1 MFKLNANR
9 CYDPDCPEEICF
21 NPKHYNYICFNPDCD
36 DIHCTDEKHYD
47 KQLLVDYQKSTDLSV
62 FNHREEIDYEED
74 VDISIC
80 GCPDC
85 ADDHDHDHDH
95 SHGHEKQADTCTDPD
110 CDCHDHEEHDHNHE
124 KQADTCTDPDCD
136 CHEHE
141 HSHDHEHGHHE
152 HEKQADTCSDPDCEC
167 HDHEEQVDTCSDP
180 DCNCH
185 DHEEHDH
192 NHEKQADT
200 CTDPDCGC
208 HDHEEQVDTCSD
220 PDCDCHEH
228 EHHDHETK
236 ADTCTDPDCGCH
248 DHDDDDIEISI
259 CGCPDCADD
268 HDDGHDN
275 DHDEEELLAEGKPLI
290 ANRPIQII
298 LSSGILF
305 ALGHILEFAGIN
317 PLFATIGSF
326 QLNLVTIVFMCT
338 AIIAGYE
345 IAKMAYRSLVRRHTV
360 GPAMLM
366 CIACVAAFIIGHPEE
381 GAAVTFLYFI
391 AEFLEDY
398 AEHRAKRSI
407 KSLVEIAPETAR
419 VKVSDGEEM
428 RKVDDVNIGE
438 IVIVKPGDKV
448 PLDGQVVS
456 GSSSVN
462 QASITGESVPVLKQI
477 GDEVFSGT
485 VNEDGYLEVVVTKK
499 AKDSV
504 ISKIVTLVKRSQL
517 NRSETETLVEKISK
531 YYTPIMMIGAACVAF
546 IPPLAFGQDLASWV
560 YRALSLLVISCPCA
574 FLISTPVGMVSAIT
588 SATKNGVLIK
598 GSTYVEEMRNV
609 KAVIFDKTGTLT
621 EGKLVLSDID
631 VLDDYFTQDEI
642 VKIAASLESQSS
654 HPIAQAIVNYAD
666 YEELEF
672 YETSDFKNI
681 PGKGI
686 SGTIKGNK
694 YYAANES
701 LIEESEFNVSREE
714 INKYSADGK
723 TVVCIGNEE
732 HVIGIIA
739 VSDKLRDNAAEVIR
753 DLKESGVQTIM
764 LTGDNKIAARNV
776 ADKIGIDYVYS
787 NLLPEDKLNI
797 LDTIRNK
804 FGDVAMVGDGIND
817 APALA
822 RSNIG
827 IAMGAAGSDV
837 AIETADIALMQ
848 DDISKLPYLFKLSH
862 KTMGIITQNITV
874 AIAVK
879 LICVVLAI
887 LGIIT
892 LMMSV
897 GFGDLGL
904 TLLVI
909 LNSFRIARVKDP
921 LF

>member
-1 MFKLNANR
+1 MAENR
-9 CYDPDCPEEICF
+9 CYDADCPDENCH
-21 NPKHYNYICFNPDCD
+21 NPEHYNYICFDPNCEEV
-36 DIHCTDEKHYD
+36 HCTDSNHYD
-47 KQLLVDYQKSTDLSV
+47 KQLLRDYQENSDLSIYD
-62 FNHREEIDYEED
+62 HREEIDYDED

-95 SHGHEKQADTCTDPD
+95 G
-110 CDCHDHEEHDHNHE
+110 HDHHHH
-124 KQADTCTDPDCD
+124 
-136 CHEHE
+136 
-141 HSHDHEHGHHE
+141 HHE
-152 HEKQADTCSDPDCEC
+152 HEKEDSCSDPDCGC
-167 HDHEEQVDTCSDP
+167 HDHDHEHEHHHEHEEEDSCSDP
-180 DCNCH
+180 DCGCH
-185 DHEEHDH
+185 DHDHEHEHHHEHEEEDS
-192 NHEKQADT
+192 
-200 CTDPDCGC
+200 CSDPDCGC
-208 HDHEEQVDTCSD
+208 HDHEHHHEHEEKDTCSD
-220 PDCDCHEH
+220 PDCS
-228 EHHDHETK
+228 
-236 ADTCTDPDCGCH
+236 CH
-248 DHDDDDIEISI
+248 DHDDDDVEISI
-259 CGCPDCADD
+259 CGCPDCAGDDDD
-268 HDDGHDN
+268 HGHG
-275 DHDEEELLAEGKPLI
+275 EEELLAEGKPLI

-298 LSSGILF
+298 VASGICF
-305 ALGHILEFAGIN
+305 AAGHILEWLSFN
-317 PLFATIGSF
+317 P
-326 QLNLVTIVFMCT
+326 TIVTLVFMLG
-338 AIIAGYE
+338 ALIAGYE
-345 IAKMAYRSLVRRHTV
+345 IAILAYRSLVKRHTV

-366 CIACVAAFIIGHPEE
+366 CIACVASFIIGHPEE
-381 GAAVTFLYFI
+381 GAAVTFLYYI

-419 VKVSDGEEM
+419 VKVGDSEEL

-448 PLDGQVVS
+448 PLDGNVIS
-456 GSSSVN
+456 GSSSIN
-462 QASITGESVPVLKQI
+462 QASITGESVPVHKEV

-485 VNEDGYLEVVVTKK
+485 VNVDGYFEMVVTKR

-517 NRSETETLVEKISK
+517 NRSETESLVEKVAK
-531 YYTPIMMIGAACVAF
+531 YYTPVMMVAAACVAF
-546 IPPLAFGQDLASWV
+546 IPPLLFGQPLTDWV
-560 YRALSLLVISCPCA
+560 YKALSLLVISCPCA

-598 GSTYVEEMRNV
+598 GSTYVEEMRGV

-621 EGKLVLSDID
+621 EGKLELSEVN
-631 VLDDYFTQDEI
+631 VLDENMSESDV
-642 VKIAASLESQSS
+642 VKIAASLEHGSS
-654 HPIAQAIVNYAD
+654 HPIAQAIVNYATMND
-666 YEELEF
+666 IEF
-672 YETSDFKNI
+672 DEIEDFRNV

-686 SGTIKGNK
+686 LGNINGTE
-694 YYAANES
+694 YYAANEA
-701 LIEESEFNVSREE
+701 LIEGSSFDISRDE
-714 INKYSADGK
+714 INRYSAEGK
-723 TVVCIGNEE
+723 TLVFIGNAEK
-732 HVIGIIA
+732 VLAIIT
-739 VSDKLRDNAAEVIR
+739 VSDIIRSNAREVIS
-753 DLKESGVQTIM
+753 DLKDKGVQTVM
-764 LTGDNKIAARNV
+764 LTGDNKLAAKSV

-787 NLLPEDKLNI
+787 NLMPEDKLNI

-822 RSNIG
+822 RANIG

-837 AIETADIALMQ
+837 AIETADVALMQ
-848 DDISKLPYLFKLSH
+848 DDISKLPYLFSLSH
-862 KTMGIITQNITV
+862 KTMGIIKQNITV

-879 LICVVLAI
+879 LLCVILAI

-909 LNSFRIARVKDP
+909 LNSFRIGMVKDP

>member
-1 MFKLNANR
+1 MVENR
-9 CYDPDCPEEICF
+9 CYDADCADENCRNPE
-21 NPKHYNYICFNPDCD
+21 HYNYICFDPECEE
-36 DIHCTDEKHYD
+36 IHCTDSNHYN
-47 KQLLVDYQKSTDLSV
+47 KELLREYQENSDLSV
-62 FNHREEIDYEED
+62 YDHREEIDYDED

-95 SHGHEKQADTCTDPD
+95 DHHHHHHEHEDEDSCSDPDCGCHDEHEHHHEHDHEYEYEDSCSDPD
-110 CDCHDHEEHDHNHE
+110 CDCHDHEHE
-124 KQADTCTDPDCD
+124 
-136 CHEHE
+136 
-141 HSHDHEHGHHE
+141 
-152 HEKQADTCSDPDCEC
+152 EKDTCSDPN
-167 HDHEEQVDTCSDP
+167 CS
-180 DCNCH
+180 C
-185 DHEEHDH
+185 
-192 NHEKQADT
+192 
-200 CTDPDCGC
+200 
-208 HDHEEQVDTCSD
+208 
-220 PDCDCHEH
+220 
-228 EHHDHETK
+228 
-236 ADTCTDPDCGCH
+236 
-248 DHDDDDIEISI
+248 HDDDDVDISI

-268 HDDGHDN
+268 
-275 DHDEEELLAEGKPLI
+275 DHDHEHGEEELLAEGKPLI

-298 LSSGILF
+298 VASGICF
-305 ALGHILEFAGIN
+305 AAGHIMEMLSVN
-317 PLFATIGSF
+317 PTV
-326 QLNLVTIVFMCT
+326 VTLVFMVG
-338 AIIAGYE
+338 ALIAGYE
-345 IAKMAYRSLVRRHTV
+345 IAGLAYKSLVKRHTV

-366 CIACVAAFIIGHPEE
+366 CIACVASFIIGHPEE
-381 GAAVTFLYFI
+381 GAAVTFLYYI

-419 VKVSDGEEM
+419 VKVGDSEVE

-448 PLDGQVVS
+448 PLDGAVVS
-456 GSSSVN
+456 GSSSIN
-462 QASITGESVPVLKQI
+462 QASITGESVPVLKEI

-485 VNEDGYLEVVVTKK
+485 VNVDGYLEIVVTKK

-517 NRSETETLVEKISK
+517 NRSETESLVEKVAK
-531 YYTPIMMIGAACVAF
+531 YYTPVMMVAAACVAF
-546 IPPLAFGQDLASWV
+546 LPPLLFGQPLVDWV
-560 YRALSLLVISCPCA
+560 YKALSLLVISCPCA

-598 GSTYVEEMRNV
+598 GSTYVEEMRGV

-621 EGKLVLSDID
+621 EGKLELSEVK
-631 VLDDYFTQDEI
+631 VLDEGCTQEDI
-642 VKIAASLESQSS
+642 VRIAASLEHNSS
-654 HPIAQAIVNYAD
+654 HPIAQAIVNYATMND
-666 YEELEF
+666 IEFEEVDE
-672 YETSDFKNI
+672 FKNV

-686 SGTIKGNK
+686 VANINGNE

-701 LIEESEFNVSREE
+701 LIEGSNFDISREE
-714 INKYSADGK
+714 INGYSSEGK
-723 TVVCIGNEE
+723 TIVFVGDASN
-732 HVIGIIA
+732 VLGIIT
-739 VSDKLRDNAAEVIR
+739 VSDKIRDNASEVIK
-753 DLKESGVQTIM
+753 DLKGQGVQTVM
-764 LTGDNKIAARNV
+764 LTGDNKIAAKSV
-776 ADKIGIDYVYS
+776 ADEIGIDYVYS
-787 NLLPEDKLNI
+787 NLMPEDKLNI

-822 RSNIG
+822 RANIG

-837 AIETADIALMQ
+837 AIETADVALMQ
-848 DDISKLPYLFKLSH
+848 DDISKLPYLFSLSR
-862 KTMGIITQNITV
+862 KTMGIIKQNITV

-879 LICVVLAI
+879 LLCVVLAV

-909 LNSFRIARVKDP
+909 LNSFRIGIVKDP